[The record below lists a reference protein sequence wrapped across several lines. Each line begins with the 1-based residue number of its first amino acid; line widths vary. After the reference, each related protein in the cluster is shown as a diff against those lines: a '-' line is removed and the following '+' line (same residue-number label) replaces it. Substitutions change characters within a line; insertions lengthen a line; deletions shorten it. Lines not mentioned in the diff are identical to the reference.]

1 MIKVN
6 TSVSKFLSGPGQ
18 VLLNYASKK
27 YCVEVCIILRV
38 EPHHHPKLMQLTD
51 VQLVQIT
58 LLTP

>member
-1 MIKVN
+1 M
-6 TSVSKFLSGPGQ
+6 SKFLSGPEQ
-18 VLLNYASKK
+18 VLLNYESKK